1 MTRTEKV
8 SLLMTFHTLVAPI
21 DEQELMNKI
30 SYIVNGV
37 DDTRIDWEP
46 YVVFAN
52 TMIETHGALDEV
64 EDEEEDFT
72 DGRQD

>member
-1 MTRTEKV
+1 MTKTEKV
-8 SLLMTFHTLVAPI
+8 SLLMTFHTLVVPI

-30 SYIVNGV
+30 SYVVNGV

-46 YVVFAN
+46 YAHFAN
-52 TMIETHGALDEV
+52 TMIEGEGQTFSGQ
-64 EDEEEDFT
+64 EEE

>member
-1 MTRTEKV
+1 MTKTEKV
-8 SLLMTFHTLVAPI
+8 SLLMTFHTLVVPI

-30 SYIVNGV
+30 SYVVNGV

-46 YVVFAN
+46 YVQFAN
-52 TMIETHGALDEV
+52 TMIETHG
-64 EDEEEDFT
+64 EDFT